1 MKSTRFCPT
10 PAAKVWH
17 LEHLNNL
24 SWKWKLSHLYSWR
37 AVKECI
43 WAGDRAQLS
52 EFLPGIYKACIHM
65 PYKPSVVRVC
75 NLRTREVVVKGSKSP
90 LTAQQD
96 QSQSELYKTMPVKNG
111 WHLGMLALRYW
122 DRKTAVSSRLVWAIH
137 KFSTNLDETLSLMN
151 KY

>member
-24 SWKWKLSHLYSWR
+24 GWKWKLSHLYSWR

-43 WAGDRAQLS
+43 WAGGIAQLS

-65 PYKPSVVRVC
+65 PHKPSVVRVC
-75 NLRTREVVVKGSKSP
+75 NLRTRVVVVKRSKSP

-96 QSQSELYKTMPVKNG
+96 QSQSELYKTMPVKK
-111 WHLGMLALRYW
+111 WMTSWYASTEILRQEDCREFKTSLGY
-122 DRKTAVSSRLVWAIH
+122 TVSSQPTWMKPYH
-137 KFSTNLDETLSLMN
+137 
-151 KY
+151 